1 MEMSEIFN
9 MMLQNPSVGFC
20 AVLAFAVYLLYRD
33 FKSFVSQSLEYMK
46 QLNANL
52 VELKT
57 SVTALEV
64 DMANVK
70 EDIGSI
76 KDK

>member
-1 MEMSEIFN
+1 MSEIFN

>member
-1 MEMSEIFN
+1 

-33 FKSFVSQSLEYMK
+33 FKSFVGQSLEYMK